1 MRQTLLLY
9 TDLLVG
15 YLVTALV
22 GAVAILFL
30 LPTEEY
36 QPFLVY
42 MLMFMWVMACDI
54 FFTVRSRRRV
64 QGLNKAM
71 KNYDVKAVVQVGMS
85 GPTADADES
94 CRQKNG
100 LDSSMPVFTVQGGF
114 HMKRLPFPMQ
124 LIMKK
129 INAGIAEH
137 LKSKG
142 ELNAAEQA
150 TLVMASGGEGEPA
163 TWNGI
168 QPAIDWALEQRNPL
182 DVMKWHEPC

>member
-1 MRQTLLLY
+1 MIS
-9 TDLLVG
+9 
-15 YLVTALV
+15 
-22 GAVAILFL
+22 AILYKSTTGSCERYAHEMSRKL
-30 LPTEEY
+30 ALPSYPVDRCPLPEGMEVIY
-36 QPFLVY
+36 IGW
-42 MLMFMWVMACDI
+42 LMDG
-54 FFTVRSRRRV
+54 RV

-114 HMKRLPFPMQ
+114 HMNRLPFPMQ

-129 INAGIAEH
+129 INAGIAER